1 MGLIKETAYQYYTS
15 KQEFVAA
22 FNQKDFVL
30 TFKNLPES
38 KDEFKVY
45 VNSLEVSASTYS
57 YDYPI
62 LKMNSGMPLDTVVE
76 VELIKKNT
84 GDYRFISLK
93 DIVNNFMIAYVGDG
107 KIIDNVH
114 RSEALFHCK
123 RGIQEFAYDVSRV
136 EKILEVELPMSLS
149 IPMPQDYVN
158 YVRISWV
165 DSSGIEH
172 PIYPSRLTSRPSQ
185 SIVQS
190 SDYEYVFSN
199 DGGLVE
205 SEPITNSAFNAFDI
219 DNLSNSF
226 QQEDSYLNRDYNNSR
241 AMTIGQRYGL
251 NPETA
256 NINGVFIIDEANGKI
271 SFSSDLSG
279 KVITLK
285 YISDG
290 LGTDSEMKVHKF
302 LEEAMY
308 KHMAHAILSNKLNVQ
323 EYIVGRFKKERRAAI
338 SNAKIRL
345 SNLKV
350 AELTQVLR
358 GAGKPIK

>member
-1 MGLIKETAYQYYTS
+1 MGLIQETAYQYYTS
-15 KQEFVAA
+15 KQEFTSE
-22 FNQKDFVL
+22 FNQKNFVL
-30 TFKNLPES
+30 TFSKLPES
-38 KDEFKVY
+38 KDDFKVR
-45 VNSLEVSASTYS
+45 VNSIEVSPSTYS

-62 LKMNSGMPLDTVVE
+62 LKMNSGMPLDTIVE
-76 VELIKKNT
+76 VELIEKNT
-84 GDYRFISLK
+84 GSYRFISLQ
-93 DIVNNFMIAYVGDG
+93 DIVNNFMVAYVGDG
-107 KIIDNVH
+107 KVIDHVH
-114 RSEALFHCK
+114 RSEVLFHCK

-136 EKILEVELPMSLS
+136 EKIQEFELPMSLS

-158 YVRISWV
+158 YVRVSWV

-172 PIYPSRLTSRPSQ
+172 PIYPSRITSKPSQ
-185 SIVQS
+185 SVIQS
-190 SDYEYVFSN
+190 SDYDYLFTNEGELIEGESITSQAFSN
-199 DGGLVE
+199 
-205 SEPITNSAFNAFDI
+205 FNI

-226 QQEDSYLNRDYNNSR
+226 QREDSYLNRDYNNSR

-251 NPETA
+251 NPENA
-256 NINGVFIIDEANGKI
+256 NINGVFIVDEANGKI

-279 KVITLK
+279 KVITIK

-308 KHMAHAILSNKLNVQ
+308 KHIAHAILSNKLNIQ
-323 EYIVGRFKKERRAAI
+323 EYIVARFKKERRAAI

-345 SNLKV
+345 FNLKAV
-350 AELTQVLR
+350 ELTQVLR